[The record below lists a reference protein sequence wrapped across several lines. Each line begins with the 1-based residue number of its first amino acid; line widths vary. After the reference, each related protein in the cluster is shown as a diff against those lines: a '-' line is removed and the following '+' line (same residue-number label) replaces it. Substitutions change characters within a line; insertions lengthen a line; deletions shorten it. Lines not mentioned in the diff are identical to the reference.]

1 MSPGAGP
8 APDLP
13 WVRRLRTL
21 LATATALLEV
31 RLALAGSEL
40 GAAVQRGVRGL
51 WCGVAAV
58 VLAGHAVL
66 LAAAALVLALPADRQ
81 PLALALLAG
90 LGAAGAALLLRAATR
105 LLRPGPEGL
114 LPLTRAELQQDVAAW
129 SGGAAGQA
137 PSEAPDPPDAGQAPP
152 PSSAPSP
159 TARPTDGEAG
169 ESAPGPTHPDAR

>member
-1 MSPGAGP
+1 MSPGARP
-8 APDLP
+8 ATDASLAQ
-13 WVRRLRTL
+13 RLRTL

-66 LAAAALVLALPADRQ
+66 LAAAALVLALPSDRQ
-81 PLALALLAG
+81 PLALALLA
-90 LGAAGAALLLRAATR
+90 LLAAAGAGVLLRAASR
-105 LLRPGPEGL
+105 LLRPGPVGP

-129 SGGAAGQA
+129 AAVASGGPPSDAPGAG
-137 PSEAPDPPDAGQAPP
+137 PSPQ
-152 PSSAPSP
+152 PSSASSGGERKAERGGSDSASG
-159 TARPTDGEAG
+159 TAE
-169 ESAPGPTHPDAR
+169 PGAR